1 MIGMMKNQ
9 QLPKRILQD
18 LVRSAS
24 KVYQN
29 MIYGS
34 MVLGDHNSAE
44 TIFERMSEY
53 VEQNYPD
60 EYRSIKIEVEE
71 Y

>member
-1 MIGMMKNQ
+1 MNQ
-9 QLPKRILQD
+9 QLPKHILQD
-18 LVRSAS
+18 LVRGAS

-44 TIFERMSEY
+44 TISKRMSEY

-60 EYRSIKIEVEE
+60 EYRSMKVNIEFYDEE
-71 Y
+71 